1 MPVLTAKMAP
11 KALTRRTRRERK
23 DGIEKPERIVL
34 ISGIPEPEAM
44 SVIVSIMSLISID
57 Q

>member
-44 SVIVSIMSLISID
+44 SIIVSITELCTT
-57 Q
+57 